1 MYIAGSHAVL
11 LDVTCT
17 YEVIKTFII
26 TITWRIYIPFFSLSL
41 TSPIYILFQGKVAQM
56 CVEIHTSVSTMSEVF
71 YAELRRRNYT
81 TPTSYLELINLYLA
95 MLQTKKKWGIEIS
108 VFECK
113 DLSLFSLKFQA
124 VSVITYKLMIGIYI
138 YFSLSLSL
146 SFSTTTTITDS
157 WWFLEI
163 V

>member
-1 MYIAGSHAVL
+1 MYIAGSHDVL

-17 YEVIKTFII
+17 HEVIKTFII
-26 TITWRIYIPFFSLSL
+26 IVPDHHLKNISFFSLSL

-95 MLQTKKKWGIEIS
+95 MLQTKKK
-108 VFECK
+108 
-113 DLSLFSLKFQA
+113 
-124 VSVITYKLMIGIYI
+124 
-138 YFSLSLSL
+138 
-146 SFSTTTTITDS
+146 
-157 WWFLEI
+157 
-163 V
+163 